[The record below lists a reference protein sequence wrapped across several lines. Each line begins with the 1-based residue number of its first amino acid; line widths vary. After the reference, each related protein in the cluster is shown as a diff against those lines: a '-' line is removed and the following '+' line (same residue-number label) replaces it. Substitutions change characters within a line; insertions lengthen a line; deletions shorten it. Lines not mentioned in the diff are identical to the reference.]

1 MWSSSAGM
9 QDPPSPTQRS
19 WVTRSGTAPS
29 TPGAWDCLSCSS
41 ISPPRHGRPSGTG
54 TRRRVIRSSGMPGW
68 RPAATLTRGTG
79 RTSTWTGSTCAGVA
93 GTGGTAMTEP
103 TGRADRRTVGVTG
116 HGTAEAAPDMLTL
129 AVGVEC
135 RRDTAGEAFA
145 AAGEASAAVTDALR
159 NRGVEGRDIRTSGLN
174 VRADVVWQEGRGQ
187 QVTGYVASRL
197 LSVRLRDLAA
207 SSTVIASAVEAG
219 GNDVRLDG
227 VRLGFADA
235 AAVLALAREAA
246 WADAR
251 AAAAQLAGLAG
262 AELGE
267 VVSVRQQPGPS
278 APVPVG
284 GMQRAFAAE
293 SVAVEAGDLT
303 VSTSVSVEWELHP
316 LHG

>member
-1 MWSSSAGM
+1 
-9 QDPPSPTQRS
+9 
-19 WVTRSGTAPS
+19 
-29 TPGAWDCLSCSS
+29 
-41 ISPPRHGRPSGTG
+41 
-54 TRRRVIRSSGMPGW
+54 
-68 RPAATLTRGTG
+68 
-79 RTSTWTGSTCAGVA
+79 
-93 GTGGTAMTEP
+93 MTEP

-116 HGTAEAAPDMLTL
+116 HGTAEAAPDMLML

-145 AAGEASAAVTDALR
+145 AAGEASAAVTGALR
-159 NRGVEGRDIRTSGLN
+159 NRGVEVRDISTSGLN
-174 VRADVVWQEGRGQ
+174 VHADVVWQEGRGQ
-187 QVTGYVASRL
+187 QVTGYVASGL

-207 SSTVIASAVEAG
+207 ASTVIASAVEAG

-235 AAVLALAREAA
+235 APVLALAREAA

>member
-1 MWSSSAGM
+1 
-9 QDPPSPTQRS
+9 
-19 WVTRSGTAPS
+19 
-29 TPGAWDCLSCSS
+29 
-41 ISPPRHGRPSGTG
+41 
-54 TRRRVIRSSGMPGW
+54 
-68 RPAATLTRGTG
+68 
-79 RTSTWTGSTCAGVA
+79 
-93 GTGGTAMTEP
+93 MTEP

-116 HGTAEAAPDMLTL
+116 HGTAEAAPDMLML

-145 AAGEASAAVTDALR
+145 AAGEASAAVTVALR
-159 NRGVEGRDIRTSGLN
+159 NSGVEGRDIRTSGLN
-174 VRADVVWQEGRGQ
+174 VHADVVWQEGRGQ
-187 QVTGYVASRL
+187 QVTGYVASGL

-207 SSTVIASAVEAG
+207 ASTVIASAVVAG

-227 VRLGFADA
+227 VRLGFTDA
-235 AAVLALAREAA
+235 APVLALAREAA